1 MSDPLKIQL
10 KNVRLGYPA
19 LFRPKAFG
27 GGAAASDPAYQASF
41 YLDKEDK
48 LHKKHIDQIRDAI
61 DLAKEQKWGNK
72 IPKIGSDKIA
82 LKDGDKLDDPAPE
95 EEGHYILSARNKKKP
110 LVLDLDKTELV
121 EADGRPYGGCYV
133 DAIVRIWAQDND
145 FGKRV
150 NCSLEAVRFRAD
162 GEAFG
167 AAPVSADEFD
177 DEDDAPSS
185 RSRSRRAEPDDDE
198 DRPSR
203 NSRSRSRDE
212 DEEDRPSRNSR
223 SRSRDED
230 EEDKP
235 SRRRSRDEDGD
246 DEDRPSRNSRSRN
259 RDDDEDDRPT
269 RRSRRDHDDV

>member
-10 KNVRLGYPA
+10 KNVRIGYPA

-27 GGAAASDPAYQASF
+27 KGAAASDPAYQASF

-48 LHKKHIDQIRDAI
+48 LHKKFIEQIKDAI
-61 DLAKEQKWGNK
+61 DLAKEGKWGNK
-72 IPKIGSDKIA
+72 IPKIGSDKIC
-82 LKDGDKLDDPAPE
+82 LKDGDKLEEPAPE

-110 LVLDLDKTELV
+110 LVIDLDKTELV

-133 DAIVRIWAQDND
+133 DAIVRIWAQDNE
-145 FGKRV
+145 FGKRI
-150 NCSLEAVRFRAD
+150 NCSLEAVRYRD
-162 GEAFG
+162 KGEAFG

-177 DEDDAPSS
+177 DEDDLPP
-185 RSRSRRAEPDDDE
+185 RRERSRRAEPDDDE

-203 NSRSRSRDE
+203 NSRSRRDADEDEDERPSRRRNRDE
-212 DEEDRPSRNSR
+212 D
-223 SRSRDED
+223 DED
-230 EEDKP
+230 ERP

-259 RDDDEDDRPT
+259 RDEDEDERPA